1 MTIAG
6 LWIDGAWVRSGAIG
20 VSINPSTGK
29 ELGQFYDGGHAE
41 AEAAIAAARRAFDN
55 TEWAHDRQL
64 RARALMELADQLEA
78 RAEVLISMNAR
89 ETGKTI
95 PGASLEAHTAPATL
109 RHNAGLA
116 LAQRG
121 GASEILPGVFGVST
135 HEPIGVAGLII
146 PWNAPL
152 ALCVRA
158 LGPALAAGCTVV
170 VKMPAQTALT
180 NALIAEA
187 LASTKSLPPGVVN
200 LITESG
206 NDCAMRLVESPLVDA
221 INFTGST
228 RTGKL
233 IAAKAAESLKRV
245 SLELG
250 GKTPLVVFEDTDIDA
265 VAPVAV
271 AAITMFSGQFCMA
284 GSRILVQRSVADAW
298 RTRLAAMLE
307 AVVLGPADD
316 PSSQMGP
323 LIDRA
328 SVARVDALVR
338 EAASYGRVLVRG
350 GAVVEGALAE
360 GSFFR
365 PAMIEPSRVD
375 VPLVQQEIFGP
386 VLSFETF
393 EDEAD
398 AVRLAN
404 ATDYGLAASV
414 FTRDLDRAQRVVR
427 AIKAGTVWVNGW
439 ATLSDSYEEGGF
451 KQSGIG
457 RARGSAS
464 LEEFQE
470 TKTTIQVVASP
481 GHGKSAAGH

>member
-6 LWIDGAWVRSGAIG
+6 LWIDGAWVQSGAVG

-29 ELGQFYDGGHAE
+29 TLGQFYDGGRAE
-41 AEAAIAAARRAFDN
+41 ADKAIAAARRAFDD

-78 RAEVLISMNAR
+78 KTEVLISMNAR

-95 PGASLEAHTAPATL
+95 RGASLEAHTAPGTL

-170 VKMPAQTALT
+170 IKMPAQTALT

-187 LASTKSLPPGVVN
+187 LASTRSLPPGVVN

-206 NDCAMRLVESPLVDA
+206 NDCAMLLVESPLVDA

-228 RTGKL
+228 RTGKQ

-250 GKTPLVVFEDTDIDA
+250 GKTPLVVFDDTDIDA
-265 VAPVAV
+265 VAPVVV

-284 GSRILVQRSVADAW
+284 GSRVLVQRSVADAW

-323 LIDRA
+323 LIDKDN
-328 SVARVDALVR
+328 VARVDAFVR
-338 EAASYGRVLVRG
+338 DAAAYGSVLVRG
-350 GAVVEGALAE
+350 GPVVEGALAE

-365 PAMIEPSRVD
+365 PAMIEPSHVG

-451 KQSGIG
+451 KQSGVG

-481 GHGKSAAGH
+481 QRAGSGAGH

>member
-1 MTIAG
+1 
-6 LWIDGAWVRSGAIG
+6 
-20 VSINPSTGK
+20 
-29 ELGQFYDGGHAE
+29 
-41 AEAAIAAARRAFDN
+41 
-55 TEWAHDRQL
+55 
-64 RARALMELADQLEA
+64 
-78 RAEVLISMNAR
+78 
-89 ETGKTI
+89 
-95 PGASLEAHTAPATL
+95 L

-170 VKMPAQTALT
+170 IKMPAQTALT

-187 LASTKSLPPGVVN
+187 LASARSLPPGVVN

-206 NDCAMRLVESPLVDA
+206 NDCAMLLVESPLVDA

-228 RTGKL
+228 RTGKQ

-265 VAPVAV
+265 VAPVVV

-284 GSRILVQRSVADAW
+284 GSRVLVQRSVADAW

-323 LIDRA
+323 LIDKDN
-328 SVARVDALVR
+328 VARVDAFVR
-338 EAASYGRVLVRG
+338 DAAAYGSVLVRG
-350 GAVVEGALAE
+350 GPVVEGALAE

-365 PAMIEPSRVD
+365 PAMIEPSHVG

-451 KQSGIG
+451 KQSGVG

-481 GHGKSAAGH
+481 QRAGSGAGH

>member
-1 MTIAG
+1 
-6 LWIDGAWVRSGAIG
+6 
-20 VSINPSTGK
+20 
-29 ELGQFYDGGHAE
+29 
-41 AEAAIAAARRAFDN
+41 
-55 TEWAHDRQL
+55 
-64 RARALMELADQLEA
+64 
-78 RAEVLISMNAR
+78 
-89 ETGKTI
+89 
-95 PGASLEAHTAPATL
+95 
-109 RHNAGLA
+109 
-116 LAQRG
+116 
-121 GASEILPGVFGVST
+121 
-135 HEPIGVAGLII
+135 
-146 PWNAPL
+146 
-152 ALCVRA
+152 

-170 VKMPAQTALT
+170 IKMPAQTALT

-187 LASTKSLPPGVVN
+187 LASTRSLPPGVVN

-206 NDCAMRLVESPLVDA
+206 NDCAMLLVESPLVDA

-228 RTGKL
+228 RTGKQ

-250 GKTPLVVFEDTDIDA
+250 GKTPLVVFDDTDIDA
-265 VAPVAV
+265 VAPVVV

-284 GSRILVQRSVADAW
+284 GSRVLVQRSVADAW

-323 LIDRA
+323 LIDKDN
-328 SVARVDALVR
+328 VARVDAFVR
-338 EAASYGRVLVRG
+338 DAAAYGSVLVRG
-350 GAVVEGALAE
+350 GPVVEGALAE

-365 PAMIEPSRVD
+365 PAMIEPSHVG

-451 KQSGIG
+451 KQSGVG

-481 GHGKSAAGH
+481 QRAGSGAGH

>member
-6 LWIDGAWVRSGAIG
+6 LWIDGAWVQSGAVG

-29 ELGQFYDGGHAE
+29 ALGKFYDGQRAE
-41 AEAAIAAARRAFDN
+41 AEAAIEAARRAFDN
-55 TEWAHDRQL
+55 TEWSHDRQL

-78 RAEVLISMNAR
+78 RTEVLISVNAR

-95 PGASLEAHTAPATL
+95 RGASLEAHTAPGTL

-135 HEPIGVAGLII
+135 QEPIGVAGLII

-206 NDCAMRLVESPLVDA
+206 SDCAMLLVESPLVDA

-250 GKTPLVVFEDTDIDA
+250 GKTPLVIFEDTNIDA
-265 VAPVAV
+265 VAPVV
-271 AAITMFSGQFCMA
+271 IAAITMFTGQFCMA
-284 GSRILVQRSVADAW
+284 GSRVLVQRSVADAW

-307 AVVLGPADD
+307 TVLLGPADD

-323 LIDRA
+323 LIDKA
-328 SVARVDALVR
+328 NVERVEAFVR
-338 EAASYGRVLVRG
+338 EAAKYGRVLVRG
-350 GAVVEGALAE
+350 GPIVEGSLAE

-365 PAMIEPSRVD
+365 PAMIEPSHVD

-414 FTRDLDRAQRVVR
+414 FTHDLDRAQRVVR

-451 KQSGIG
+451 KQSGLG

-470 TKTTIQVVASP
+470 TKTTIQVIATAQHAGS
-481 GHGKSAAGH
+481 GH